1 MSKTIVSLAAFREDM
16 LRLGYHVRVTR
27 YADFGKARVCHS
39 RGPIN
44 NGNVVTPEHL
54 AEHAGFY
61 DTPRATP
68 CAKAVTSSSFRSRS
82 CRIATSPH
90 ALPSP

>member
-61 DTPRATP
+61 DYAARH
-68 CAKAVTSSSFRSRS
+68 AVREGGYV
-82 CRIATSPH
+82 IVI
-90 ALPSP
+90 